1 MSKNSRNW
9 KIAGTVAAGVIALS
23 ATLVTTVSATPSH
36 PTTQAAATAAT
47 AADHNGPKP
56 TVVLIHGAF
65 ADGSS
70 WNSEVAELQHDGY
83 SVIAPDLPLRGVASD
98 SAYVTSIV
106 RSISG
111 PVVLVGHSYGGEIA
125 TEVAASD
132 PQQIKGIVYAA
143 AYIPQAGETA
153 LGLTTQFPGSLLGP
167 DTTYTVNTPD
177 GVDTYIKASAFR
189 ELFAGDRSASQAAV
203 GAATQRPITQ
213 SALTEPAAAGVP
225 AGIPLY
231 AIVAGQDKAI
241 PPAAE
246 KFMAQRAGATIYMV
260 NSAHDIPLSHPQAIV
275 SVIERAAH

>member
-1 MSKNSRNW
+1 MSKNSKNW

-23 ATLVTTVSATPSH
+23 ATLATTVSATPAH
-36 PTTQAAATAAT
+36 PTTQAAATV
-47 AADHNGPKP
+47 ADHHGPKP

-106 RSISG
+106 RDISG

-125 TEVAASD
+125 TEVAAGD

-167 DTTYTVNTPD
+167 DTITTVNTPD
-177 GVDTYIKASAFR
+177 GVDTYIKPSAFHA
-189 ELFAGDRSASQAAV
+189 LFAGDRTASQAAV

-231 AIVAGQDKAI
+231 AIVASQDKAI

-246 KFMAQRAGATIYMV
+246 KFMAQRAGATIYTV
-260 NSAHDIPLSHPQAIV
+260 NSAHDIPVSHPRAIV